1 MMNQI
6 FILYNIIIQYNY
18 LFNFKG
24 KIKEFNKKIN
34 IDIEGKKEPVEVEI
48 SDKLFPKLVLIA
60 IVIFIIFQKLM
71 KININSIILAIY
83 SIIKKLS

>member
-60 IVIFIIFQKLM
+60 IVIFI
-71 KININSIILAIY
+71 
-83 SIIKKLS
+83 

>member
-6 FILYNIIIQYNY
+6 FILYNIIIKYNY

-71 KININSIILAIY
+71 KINIL
-83 SIIKKLS
+83 